1 MITEDVVLYLNSHY
15 EQRLKRLT
23 VRRLLTGRNFTAVQ
37 LSDGT
42 CGLAGNDFHPGKMMD
57 HPKERLLG
65 KFAPGNIQG
74 SVIYELLNFN
84 DDARIPVAVKVA
96 VINAVSSG
104 LLTQNQ
110 YQIVED
116 TDTLDLLNLS
126 GKKNIT
132 IVGAFHNY
140 IQKLQNTDHDVR
152 VVELREKALNEEQLP
167 LYVPYADS
175 KDILSDSDIVL
186 ITGSSVIN
194 KTLDHLLS
202 MCSEKSVI
210 ALVGPSG
217 GMIPDMLFSR
227 GVDIIGTTRI
237 TDPDEMFVI
246 IGEGGSGYHLFGKC
260 AKKICVINDKISH
273 GKLKKNM

>member
-1 MITEDVVLYLNSHY
+1 MITEEIIQYLSSAHENLL
-15 EQRLKRLT
+15 RALTIKRL
-23 VRRLLTGRNFTAVQ
+23 VSGRNFTAVQ
-37 LSDGT
+37 LSDSS
-42 CGLAGNDFHPGKMMD
+42 CGLAGNEFQPGKMRL
-57 HPKERLLG
+57 HPKERFLG
-65 KFAPGNIQG
+65 KFAPGNIRG
-74 SVIYELLNFN
+74 SLVYELLNFN
-84 DDARIPVAVKVA
+84 DDARIPDAVKVA
-96 VINAVSSG
+96 VISAMSSE

-140 IQKLQNTDHDVR
+140 IQKLQNTDHIVR
-152 VVELREKALNEEQLP
+152 VVELSEKALNEEQLP

-194 KTLDHLLS
+194 KTLDYLLS

-217 GMIPDMLFSR
+217 GMVPEMLFSR
-227 GVDIIGTTRI
+227 GVDIIGSTRI